1 LPPLNVITS
10 QTVSYH
16 INQLFFSKVKQMGTM
31 KCDHNKWLI
40 TWTMITLS
48 GSHCFTTYAL
58 LNRFQFMKLLNKWN
72 HWLSFLNLVV
82 VIPLVILHALLSPL
96 LSTRYFFLYYTGG
109 PLLFCRLVR
118 TTTRRSPQ
126 RTSSRERTW
135 PTTPS
140 ARPSTSKH
148 GNWPV

>member
-1 LPPLNVITS
+1 MLIQCKIFNFQKFFVIQLTPLNVITS

-31 KCDHNKWLI
+31 KCEWLI

-58 LNRFQFMKLLNKWN
+58 LNRFQFMKL
-72 HWLSFLNLVV
+72 LSFLNLVV

-96 LSTRYFFLYYTGG
+96 LSTRYFFLYYKTKPAENLIPGKD
-109 PLLFCRLVR
+109 LADNTECK
-118 TTTRRSPQ
+118 T
-126 RTSSRERTW
+126 EY
-135 PTTPS
+135 
-140 ARPSTSKH
+140 K
-148 GNWPV
+148 